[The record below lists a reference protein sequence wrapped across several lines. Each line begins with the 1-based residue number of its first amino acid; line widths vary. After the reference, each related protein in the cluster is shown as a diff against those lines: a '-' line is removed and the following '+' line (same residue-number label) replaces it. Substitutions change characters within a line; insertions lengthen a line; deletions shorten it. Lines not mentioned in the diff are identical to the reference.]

1 MQDTQWAMHRRLL
14 IAALACTA
22 VLRIHAQ
29 TAQPGPHLRISLR
42 ELRNTVAAQFPVR
55 ADLGLLEVQVDV
67 AGLAPLPARQR
78 VGVTFS
84 ARVTDPS
91 SGNVY
96 AGEAEL
102 VFAMRYERADQ
113 TLRAYDI
120 EVAALRMPGV
130 PPDALETWEALL
142 TSFSR
147 DAIDG
152 VILHRLSRSELAL
165 PDSLGLEPG
174 KITVEDE
181 GLELSFVPKP
191 LGR

>member
-14 IAALACTA
+14 IAALGCTA
-22 VLRIHAQ
+22 ALRIHAQ
-29 TAQPGPHLRISLR
+29 AAQPGPHLAISLR

-55 ADLGLLEVQVDV
+55 AELGLVDLQVDV
-67 AGLAPLPARQR
+67 AGLVLLPARQR
-78 VGVTFS
+78 LGVTFS
-84 ARVTDPS
+84 VRATDPS
-91 SGNVY
+91 SGRDY
-96 AGEAEL
+96 AGEAQL
-102 VFAMRYERADQ
+102 VFALRYERADQ

-120 EVAALRMPGV
+120 EVVALRMPGV
-130 PPDALETWEALL
+130 PPEVLETWEGLL

-152 VILHRLSRSELAL
+152 VVLHRLSRGELAV

-174 KITVEDE
+174 KITVEGQ

-191 LGR
+191 MSR